1 MAELTTKPGWA
12 GYTRTIQV
20 EATNGITVTYGEQ
33 PSGDVVIES
42 LTLDGPAQRTFHP
55 AWLLTTTQETATAL
69 REELDVGAIQS
80 LDDALHHETNPTS

>member
-1 MAELTTKPGWA
+1 MAEITTKPGWA

-20 EATNGITVTYGEQ
+20 EATNGITITDGEQ
-33 PSGDVVIES
+33 PSGGVVIES

-55 AWLLTTTQETATAL
+55 AWLLTTPQETATTL

-80 LDDALHHETNPTS
+80 LDDALHHNTNTTS